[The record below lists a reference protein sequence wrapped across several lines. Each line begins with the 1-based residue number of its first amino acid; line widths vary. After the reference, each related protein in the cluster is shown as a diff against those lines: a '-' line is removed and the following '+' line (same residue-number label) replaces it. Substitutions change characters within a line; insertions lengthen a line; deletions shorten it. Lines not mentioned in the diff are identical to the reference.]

1 MNKRILFI
9 TDPVETLSVKKDTS
23 LFMIEHAQSIGIRSY
38 QCEMLDILL
47 IITLLMQMR
56 ER

>member
-1 MNKRILFI
+1 MSKRILFI

-38 QCEMLDILL
+38 QCEMLDILFNNNSV
-47 IITLLMQMR
+47 
-56 ER
+56 